1 MERYKELYHE
11 AVEACVAAGPN
22 EDGTNKAW
30 LWEEEYAKLITEEC
44 IKAGRR
50 IGANYWQHLVDHAD
64 IEHNIR
70 RAIGLAKNKTLR
82 DL

>member
-1 MERYKELYHE
+1 MERYKELSSL
-11 AVEACVAAGPN
+11 AADACVAKNSNAP
-22 EDGTNKAW
+22 W

-44 IKAGRR
+44 IKAGQR

>member
-44 IKAGRR
+44 IKA
-50 IGANYWQHLVDHAD
+50 VCKS
-64 IEHNIR
+64 
-70 RAIGLAKNKTLR
+70 KNWPGKQR
-82 DL
+82 